1 MLQKLRSFAIFPTQ
15 MEGAVEATLENVAVK
30 KNMEL
35 INSFIAIMARPSDSS
50 S

>member
-1 MLQKLRSFAIFPTQ
+1 
-15 MEGAVEATLENVAVK
+15 MEAAVEANLEDVAVK